1 MARGS
6 IKHDQSKKGIVP
18 GAADLQKNRKSLKR
32 KKIRDLTVKQ
42 PVNAEQVVQQ
52 LKNEGQL
59 VPVGCGKL
67 IKVVDRP
74 RSTPPPHQRFRTIKR
89 KKLTQTQM
97 SIKMRAH
104 TAKKNEAKQ

>member
-6 IKHDQSKKGIVP
+6 IKHDQAKLGIVP
-18 GAADLQKNRKSLKR
+18 GAAELQKNRKSQKKR
-32 KKIRDLTVKQ
+32 KIRNLRVKQ
-42 PVNAEQVVQQ
+42 PINAEQVVQQ

-67 IKVVDRP
+67 IKIVDRP

-89 KKLTQTQM
+89 KKLNQTQM
-97 SIKMRAH
+97 SIKMRAIV
-104 TAKKNEAKQ
+104 AKKNEAK